1 MMAVICAPFT
11 SSSSLSSGKDSSSGA
26 GAGAGVSSSSAARSA
41 GEPRR
46 CVARK
51 NEPEGARLAGAHETR
66 ALAEARWGARA
77 PAATTAVRETAKDML
92 RARAGAARLD
102 SDRRA
107 ACWRTRIDVG
117 TGHTVWPKFA
127 TCAGQRRCRGFLCSG
142 KKVSEPAS
150 GSHTVPRAHAARTRA
165 RVSSSRSAS
174 RAKASAPRSRSR
186 VRPRAADP
194 PRRGNAPPTRLFAA
208 RWLGARDAMADGND
222 RNWNALLKWSLAQ
235 TDDGNTANVR
245 DGDGAAAPRVI
256 SEADRAW
263 FLQAMQNGMVDEI
276 KRMKAIAAAIGP
288 DADAVLPS
296 QEDIDARL
304 ELMHELNDRVCSVDN
319 GGDLHTIGGLVP
331 VVMNLSSPHAPLRA
345 AAAEIVGTT
354 VQNHLKAQ
362 LAAVECGAV
371 APLLRLVQGEGG
383 DAEPSGDG
391 GDGGDARD
399 GNGSGVGFESEDS
412 GRKAARLAECRVKAL
427 LGLSSLTRGCPRAVA
442 EFFKLGGA
450 KSVARCVEETTSF
463 DTKDDDES
471 LRRLTLKTK
480 TKALHLARHLCTM
493 SDKTMS
499 IIVDADFVTSA
510 ASALAESVPS
520 FGALG
525 TSWSDAFR
533 SREKQSMS
541 TDAILGSQLRE
552 ASLRLLLD
560 IARCVD
566 FAKEP
571 KALDQL
577 RGERVVDAVN
587 VVGRWYSTFDADEKS
602 TFQDAMTVCA
612 ELAKMFG

>member
-66 ALAEARWGARA
+66 ALAEARGGARA

-92 RARAGAARLD
+92 RARAGAARMD
-102 SDRRA
+102 SERRVA
-107 ACWRTRIDVG
+107 FWRTPIDVG
-117 TGHTVWPKFA
+117 TGLTVWPNSPRV
-127 TCAGQRRCRGFLCSG
+127 QCSG
-142 KKVSEPAS
+142 GVAVSRARGRRFRNPRRGRTPSRALTRHALARASLLRARRLERRHPPPAPVPAS
-150 GSHTVPRAHAARTRA
+150 GLARRTLPAAETHRRH
-165 RVSSSRSAS
+165 VSSPSS
-174 RAKASAPRSRSR
+174 
-186 VRPRAADP
+186 
-194 PRRGNAPPTRLFAA
+194 
-208 RWLGARDAMADGND
+208 LGARDAMADGND

-288 DADAVLPS
+288 NADKVLPS

-331 VVMNLSSPHAPLRA
+331 VVSNLSSPHAPLRA

-354 VQNHLKAQ
+354 VQNHQKAQ

-371 APLLRLVQGEGG
+371 APLLRLVVGEGG
-383 DAEPSGDG
+383 DAEPSA
-391 GDGGDARD
+391 GDARNARD
-399 GNGSGVGFESEDS
+399 GSETVGFESEDS
-412 GRKAARLAECRVKAL
+412 GRTAKRLAECRVKAL
-427 LGLSSLTRGCPRAVA
+427 LGLSSVTRGCPRAVA

-450 KSVARCVEETTSF
+450 KSVARCVEETTLV
-463 DTKDDDES
+463 DTTDDDALS
-471 LRRLTLKTK
+471 LRRLTLKAK
-480 TKALHLARHLCTM
+480 TKALHLARHLCVM

-499 IIVDADFVTSA
+499 IVIDADFVSRA
-510 ASALAESVPS
+510 ASALAEAVPS

-533 SREKQSMS
+533 RTEKQTMS
-541 TDAILGSQLRE
+541 VDAILGSQLRE

-566 FAKEP
+566 FEKEP

-577 RGERVVDAVN
+577 RGQRVVDAVN
-587 VVGRWYSTFDADEKS
+587 VVGRWYATFDADEKS
-602 TFQDAMTVCA
+602 TFQDEMTVCA

>member
-1 MMAVICAPFT
+1 
-11 SSSSLSSGKDSSSGA
+11 
-26 GAGAGVSSSSAARSA
+26 
-41 GEPRR
+41 
-46 CVARK
+46 
-51 NEPEGARLAGAHETR
+51 
-66 ALAEARWGARA
+66 
-77 PAATTAVRETAKDML
+77 
-92 RARAGAARLD
+92 
-102 SDRRA
+102 
-107 ACWRTRIDVG
+107 
-117 TGHTVWPKFA
+117 
-127 TCAGQRRCRGFLCSG
+127 
-142 KKVSEPAS
+142 
-150 GSHTVPRAHAARTRA
+150 
-165 RVSSSRSAS
+165 
-174 RAKASAPRSRSR
+174 
-186 VRPRAADP
+186 
-194 PRRGNAPPTRLFAA
+194 
-208 RWLGARDAMADGND
+208 MADGND

-288 DADAVLPS
+288 NADKVLPS

-331 VVMNLSSPHAPLRA
+331 VVSNLSSPHAPLRA

-354 VQNHLKAQ
+354 VQNHQKAQ

-371 APLLRLVQGEGG
+371 APLLRLVLGEGG
-383 DAEPSGDG
+383 DAEPSA
-391 GDGGDARD
+391 GDARNGRD
-399 GNGSGVGFESEDS
+399 GSETVGFESEDS
-412 GRKAARLAECRVKAL
+412 GRKAKRLAECRVKAL
-427 LGLSSLTRGCPRAVA
+427 LGLSSVTRGCPRAVA

-450 KSVARCVEETTSF
+450 KSVARCVEETTLV
-463 DTKDDDES
+463 DTTDGDALS
-471 LRRLTLKTK
+471 LRHLTLKAK
-480 TKALHLARHLCTM
+480 TKALHLARHLCVM

-499 IIVDADFVTSA
+499 IVIDADFVSRA
-510 ASALAESVPS
+510 ASALAEAVPS

-533 SREKQSMS
+533 RTEKQTMS
-541 TDAILGSQLRE
+541 VDAILGSQLRE

-577 RGERVVDAVN
+577 RGQRVVDAIN
-587 VVGRWYSTFDADEKS
+587 VVGRWYATFDADEKS
-602 TFQDAMTVCA
+602 TFQDEMTVCA
-612 ELAKMFG
+612 DLAKMFG

>member
-1 MMAVICAPFT
+1 
-11 SSSSLSSGKDSSSGA
+11 
-26 GAGAGVSSSSAARSA
+26 
-41 GEPRR
+41 
-46 CVARK
+46 
-51 NEPEGARLAGAHETR
+51 
-66 ALAEARWGARA
+66 
-77 PAATTAVRETAKDML
+77 
-92 RARAGAARLD
+92 
-102 SDRRA
+102 
-107 ACWRTRIDVG
+107 
-117 TGHTVWPKFA
+117 
-127 TCAGQRRCRGFLCSG
+127 
-142 KKVSEPAS
+142 
-150 GSHTVPRAHAARTRA
+150 
-165 RVSSSRSAS
+165 
-174 RAKASAPRSRSR
+174 
-186 VRPRAADP
+186 
-194 PRRGNAPPTRLFAA
+194 
-208 RWLGARDAMADGND
+208 MADGND

-288 DADAVLPS
+288 NADKVLPS

-331 VVMNLSSPHAPLRA
+331 VVSNLSSPHAPLRA

-354 VQNHLKAQ
+354 VQNHQKAQ

-371 APLLRLVQGEGG
+371 APLLRLVVGEGG
-383 DAEPSGDG
+383 DAEPSA
-391 GDGGDARD
+391 GDARNGRD
-399 GNGSGVGFESEDS
+399 GSETVGFESEDS
-412 GRKAARLAECRVKAL
+412 GLKAKRLAECRVKAL
-427 LGLSSLTRGCPRAVA
+427 LGLSSVTRGCPRAVA

-450 KSVARCVEETTSF
+450 KSVARCVEEKTSSL

-471 LRRLTLKTK
+471 VLRRLTLKAK
-480 TKALHLARHLCTM
+480 TKALHLARHLCVM

-499 IIVDADFVTSA
+499 IIIDADFVSSA
-510 ASALAESVPS
+510 ASALAEAVPS

-533 SREKQSMS
+533 RTEKQTMS

-577 RGERVVDAVN
+577 RGERVVNAIN
-587 VVGRWYSTFDADEKS
+587 VVGRWYATFDADEKS
-602 TFQDAMTVCA
+602 TFQDEMTVCA